1 VSSQPVAVVT
11 GGRRGI
17 GAATHRK
24 LAEDG
29 YIAVSIDLDADPQDR
44 LQYACDVSDVPALV
58 RVLEEIER
66 DHGPVDALVNN
77 AGIISNKPLFEL
89 TPEIFDRTM
98 AINLRAVMFA
108 SQHVARRM
116 VDLGRKGSIVNVAS
130 SAGRF
135 GSVVMDYGASKAGVI
150 GLTLSMA
157 KVLADKGIRVN
168 AIAPGAVVTDLHHA
182 LPPAQQQAN
191 AARIGMKRPADPR
204 EVAEVIA
211 FLAGQG
217 SSFMTG
223 SVVDVNGGRF

>member
-1 VSSQPVAVVT
+1 MRSQPVAVVT
-11 GGRRGI
+11 GDRRGI
-17 GAATHRK
+17 GAATRQK
-24 LAEDG
+24 LSEEG
-29 YIAVSIDLDADPQDR
+29 YISVSIDLDADPQDK

-58 RVLEEIER
+58 RVLEQIEQ
-66 DHGPVDALVNN
+66 DHGPVNALVNN
-77 AGIISNKPLFEL
+77 AGIISNKPIFEL
-89 TPEIFDRTM
+89 TPEIFDRTL

-116 VDLGRKGSIVNVAS
+116 IDLGRKGAIVNVAS

-157 KVLADKGIRVN
+157 KVLADRGIRVN

-182 LPPAQQQAN
+182 LPPEQQQAN
-191 AARIGMKRPADPR
+191 AARIGMKRPADPA
-204 EVAEVIA
+204 EVARVIA
-211 FLAGQG
+211 FLVGHG